1 MDDFTQQT
9 LEQNKGKGP
18 ITKQKSS
25 YNIKYKEIWTENICY
40 IMLKAKAGAHPLQK
54 VMQHDVIPAQ
64 ELIMA
69 LQEWGLMLMKIE
81 NQLKL
86 IIVMHK

>member
-1 MDDFTQQT
+1 
-9 LEQNKGKGP
+9 
-18 ITKQKSS
+18 
-25 YNIKYKEIWTENICY
+25 
-40 IMLKAKAGAHPLQK
+40 MLKSKAGAHPLQK